1 MLSGSYWSVKDVPT
15 IRMRGGAW
23 KAVRLFHAC
32 DVVAVLPAIFVGI
45 ALVQFTLACVVFASL
60 IYFVIRD
67 YAVLQRDRRRLH
79 VGA

>member
-1 MLSGSYWSVKDVPT
+1 
-15 IRMRGGAW
+15 
-23 KAVRLFHAC
+23 VRLYHAC

-45 ALVQFTLACVVFASL
+45 ALVQFSLACVVFASL